1 MMNELYDQLLPSRP
15 PELPLED
22 PELLP
27 LEKLDEEFLRTVF
40 VDMVFEDGLVLVLF
54 ELTWLLLSPRLL
66 DDLFTLGLLTGREEL
81 FGLTVVGL
89 EELLGLVVLGLD
101 ALLGLDVADGREL
114 TPFRLTPFLG
124 R

>member
-1 MMNELYDQLLPSRP
+1 
-15 PELPLED
+15 
-22 PELLP
+22 
-27 LEKLDEEFLRTVF
+27 
-40 VDMVFEDGLVLVLF
+40 MVFEDGLVLVLF